1 MKLIF
6 ALWATIATGALAN
19 AATCV
24 NGNSLQSYIGLGAG
38 GCSVGNAQ
46 FSMFVDLGAPQTGAI
61 AILPA
66 NIAVNTGG
74 TFLMPSLTFGVNRT
88 AQANT
93 LLESFFRFKVNST
106 LVGAALSIIG
116 SGTGTGNANAVADI
130 CPGGMFASANL
141 DGCPTSQTMIA
152 STFSDLSTSTTFAK
166 TSFLDVFMDLT
177 ADGGSSGTATLNS
190 VTFGA
195 TTIPEPATNMLLLT
209 GMVAIAL
216 IRRAK

>member
-24 NGNSLQSYIGLGAG
+24 SGNSLQSYITLGAG

-46 FSMFVDLGAPQTGAI
+46 FSLFVDLGAPQTNAI
-61 AILPA
+61 AILPS

-74 TFLMPSLTFGVNRT
+74 TFLQPSLTFAVNRT

-106 LVGAALSIIG
+106 LVGAALSILG
-116 SGTGTGNANAVADI
+116 SATGTGDANAVANI
-130 CPGGMFASANL
+130 CPGGMFASSNM
-141 DGCPTSQTMIA
+141 DGCPMAETLIA
-152 STFSDLSTSTTFAK
+152 STFSDLSDSRSFAK

-177 ADGGSSGTATLNS
+177 VDGGPAGTATLNS
-190 VTFGA
+190 ATFGV